1 MYTVYVQRN
10 KRFNL
15 KHYEHP
21 EAYHTIHTHR
31 HIHNAHSI
39 QQLLYTQHD
48 NGPVTALTTV
58 YNKQVTSDNSRTT
71 GRSVKRSIS
80 DATK

>member
-1 MYTVYVQRN
+1 MNIQ
-10 KRFNL
+10 
-15 KHYEHP
+15 KHITPY
-21 EAYHTIHTHR
+21 THR

-48 NGPVTALTTV
+48 NGPVTAVTTV
-58 YNKQVTSDNSRTT
+58 YNKQTTSDNSRTT